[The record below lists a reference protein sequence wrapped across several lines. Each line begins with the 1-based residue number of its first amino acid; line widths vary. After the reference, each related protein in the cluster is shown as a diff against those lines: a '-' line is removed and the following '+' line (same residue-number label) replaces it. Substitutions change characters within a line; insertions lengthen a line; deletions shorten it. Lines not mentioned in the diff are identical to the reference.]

1 MSEMDK
7 IIQGWNNDT
16 GIPEVVTR
24 KAEEAFSTI
33 YQECEENSEK
43 SMIWGANKRNSTVHK
58 RWKRYAAVFIAAAA
72 LGGTV
77 FAAKYKLIF
86 YDTLGQ
92 EKYKSIAPNLI
103 KKANGIILMYDI
115 TNQSSFDSL
124 PEIIKNIKEERG
136 NDFPMIL
143 VGNKADLEQD
153 REIKKE
159 QGEDLAFKNEMGFFE
174 VSNKEG
180 TNIEEAGLDIVNK
193 ILEKRKEESIVNES
207 DNNTRLTESTY
218 NSKYSNIDNDASNR
232 GRCC

>member
-1 MSEMDK
+1 MNEE
-7 IIQGWNNDT
+7 INNDDT
-16 GIPEVVTR
+16 LCIMTLGISSVGKSSFIFRFT
-24 KAEEAFSTI
+24 
-33 YQECEENSEK
+33 ENSYKNSYFATVGIDFKVKDIEL
-43 SMIWGANKRNSTVHK
+43 RN
-58 RWKRYAAVFIAAAA
+58 I
-72 LGGTV
+72 
-77 FAAKYKLIF
+77 KYKLIF

-193 ILEKRKEESIVNES
+193 ILEKRKAESIVNES